1 MAERD
6 LYDQALAAVS
16 AKDRPRARTLLAS
29 LVAAEPRRAEA
40 WLLLSTLVDEVDKS
54 IECLQH
60 VVALDPGNARAR
72 HWLDLA
78 NRARARREAGLPPA
92 DQEPEPDPD
101 ADFVE
106 LEPEDQ
112 PVPRLGRYLLDFG
125 FVTVQQLSAALD
137 RQQAALQA
145 GHPRRLGGILVEDG
159 ALTQPRLDFALRE
172 QQRVRA
178 ELEWQSRST

>member
-1 MAERD
+1 
-6 LYDQALAAVS
+6 VS
-16 AKDRPRARTLLAS
+16 ARDRTLARTLLAS

-78 NRARARREAGLPPA
+78 NRARARQEAGASA
-92 DQEPEPDPD
+92 DQELEPDPD

-106 LEPEDQ
+106 LEPEDR

-125 FVTVQQLSAALD
+125 FVSAAQLSAALD
-137 RQQAALQA
+137 RQQAALQS
-145 GHPRRLGGILVEDG
+145 GHPRLLGGILIEDG
-159 ALTQPRLDFALRE
+159 TLTQARLDFALRE
-172 QQRVRA
+172 QQRVRL
-178 ELEWQSRST
+178 ELEWQSRATVGA